1 MNIEQF
7 VAQTEGEWRSMRSA
21 HSLAF
26 QQFEDVLSEIS
37 IQKLSQTNTD
47 LQTILKQEG
56 D

>member
-26 QQFEDVLSEIS
+26 QQFEDVLSDIS
-37 IQKLSQTNTD
+37 VQKISETNSD
-47 LQTILKQEG
+47 LQAILKKRR
-56 D
+56 